1 MAHAWETLES
11 IETDAGPLELRR
23 RGERD
28 FLITVAGRV
37 LMNSHA
43 NRSELALANL
53 ACRALADREAPR
65 LLLGGLGMG
74 CTLRA
79 ALDDLPSK
87 AAVDV
92 VELNPHVAAW
102 CRGPLAG
109 VNDQALEDPRVSLQ
123 LGDVAKAIEEAS
135 RREGKDRYDAILLD
149 LYEGP
154 HSASHPSKDP
164 FYGSQALVRVRGALA
179 PGGLLAVWA
188 EAPDRLFDQRM
199 QAAGLKTEIHR
210 PGRGGLRHA
219 VHLGRRPGGSPPA

>member
-102 CRGPLAG
+102 CRGPLSG
-109 VNDQALEDPRVSLQ
+109 VNDQALEDPLRVGIFNGVADAAGEITTAYEHVIDSLT
-123 LGDVAKAIEEAS
+123 
-135 RREGKDRYDAILLD
+135 
-149 LYEGP
+149 
-154 HSASHPSKDP
+154 P
-164 FYGSQALVRVRGALA
+164 FAVE
-179 PGGLLAVWA
+179 PGGKLPLTWA
-188 EAPDRLFDQRM
+188 S
-199 QAAGLKTEIHR
+199 LKGTAE
-210 PGRGGLRHA
+210 
-219 VHLGRRPGGSPPA
+219 